1 MGSENMI
8 TQTPN
13 SLCYNELIKSMEL
26 TKDYFEKVINGLADK
41 MQAGFGHIDEKF
53 GYSDKQFAKVDEQFI
68 KIDKQ
73 FKNIDRHF
81 KSINQRFK
89 TIDQQF
95 KSIDKQFKTID
106 QQFKSIDK
114 QFKLIDQQ
122 FKKVDQ
128 RFNIIDGR
136 FRGIDK
142 QFKRVD
148 ERFTSID
155 AQLISAKQ
163 ERNILSE
170 HVDDLTIMTKMGFDD
185 LSSRVSSNTHT
196 IEILNHRTVQT
207 NDRLSQVEITMTQE
221 FASASLERTR
231 FIRRFA
237 SHEQRI
243 HLLEA

>member
-81 KSINQRFK
+81 KSINQR
-89 TIDQQF
+89 
-95 KSIDKQFKTID
+95 FKTID